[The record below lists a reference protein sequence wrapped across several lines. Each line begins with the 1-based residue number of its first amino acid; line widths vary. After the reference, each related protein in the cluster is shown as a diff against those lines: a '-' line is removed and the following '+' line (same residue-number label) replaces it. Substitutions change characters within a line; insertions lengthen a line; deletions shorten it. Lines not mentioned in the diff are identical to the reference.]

1 MPNEYF
7 FELPFLSLNFATLLK
22 SLLTLNH
29 YFARYKWLLLSGILF
44 VILSN
49 IFNVVIP
56 YLVRQVFDE
65 VQLKTSFLPNFANNE
80 AHKTYS
86 NSVLNTALWFGA
98 LILFASVIRGIF
110 MFFMRQ
116 TLIVMSRKIEYD
128 MKKDIFNHYQK
139 LSQRFYRKNYTGDL
153 MNRLSED
160 VGRVRMYIGPAIM
173 YIVNL
178 VFTFITVIYMMFS
191 VNVEMS
197 LWVLMPLPVLSVAI
211 YYISEIINKKSD
223 RIQAKLSDITS
234 LSQETFSGI
243 RVLKSFAVEKSFLN
257 NMETESEKY
266 RTQKMSLTLI
276 DSLFNPMMLV
286 LVSLSTLLTIY
297 LGGKGV
303 INGTFSFGNI
313 AEFVIYVNLL
323 TWPVASLGWVTS
335 LVQRAAASQTRIN
348 QFLDEQP
355 EIINQSQAP
364 FHFSENIEWKNV
376 DFRYDEKNFDALSQI
391 SFNLKKGQTLGII
404 GATGSGK
411 STIAGL
417 LLRLIEPTNGEITI
431 DEQTLSKINLDDYR
445 QQIGY
450 VPQDVFLF
458 SDSIANNIAF
468 GAKEKGNREQ
478 IVKYAKQAHV
488 HDNIIHFKDGYD
500 TIIGERGI
508 TLSGGQKQRVAIAR
522 ALIRDPELL
531 ILDDCL
537 SAVDQETE
545 KQILSEL
552 KQVMQNKTAII
563 ISHRLSSVV
572 GCDEIIVLE
581 NGKIIE
587 RGNHSALLALNG
599 QYAEVYRKQQH

>member
-1 MPNEYF
+1 M
-7 FELPFLSLNFATLLK
+7 
-22 SLLTLNH
+22 
-29 YFARYKWLLLSGILF
+29 RYKWLLLSGILF

-49 IFNVVIP
+49 IFNVVVP

-65 VQLKTSFLPNFANNE
+65 VQMKTTFLPNFANNE
-80 AHKTYS
+80 AHAAYS
-86 NSVLNTALWFGA
+86 NTVLNTALWFGF
-98 LILFASVIRGIF
+98 LILLASVIRGIF

-128 MKKDIFNHYQK
+128 MKNDIFNHYEQ
-139 LSQRFYRKNYTGDL
+139 LSQRFYRKNFTGDL

-160 VGRVRMYIGPAIM
+160 VGRVRMYIGPAVM

-197 LWVLMPLPVLSVAI
+197 LWVLMPLPILSVAI

-223 RIQAKLSDITS
+223 KIQEKLSDITS
-234 LSQETFSGI
+234 LSQETFAGI
-243 RVLKSFAVEKSFLN
+243 RVLKSFAVEDSFSK
-257 NMETESEKY
+257 NMEAESENY
-266 RTQKMSLTLI
+266 RSQKMSLTLI
-276 DSLFNPMMLV
+276 DSLFNPLMLI

-348 QFLDEQP
+348 QFLDEVP
-355 EIINQSQAP
+355 EITNQSETP
-364 FHFSENIEWKNV
+364 FLFQEIIDWKQV
-376 DFRYDEKNFDALSQI
+376 SFQYDEKNFNALTNI
-391 SFNLKKGQTLGII
+391 NFTLKKGNTLGII

-411 STIAGL
+411 TTIASL
-417 LLRLIEPTNGEITI
+417 LLRLIEPTEGSIII
-431 DEQTLSKINLDDYR
+431 DQQPLSKINLNDYR

-458 SDSIANNIAF
+458 SDTIAHNITF
-468 GAKEKGNREQ
+468 GIKEKNDRKKIEH
-478 IVKYAKQAHV
+478 YATLAHV
-488 HDNIIHFKDGYD
+488 HDNIIHFKNGYD
-500 TIIGERGI
+500 TVIGERGI
-508 TLSGGQKQRVAIAR
+508 TLSGGQKQRIAIAR
-522 ALIRDPELL
+522 ALIREPEIL

-545 KQILSEL
+545 KQILREL
-552 KQVMQNKTAII
+552 KEIMVDKTAVI
-563 ISHRLSSVV
+563 ISHRLSSVML
-572 GCDEIIVLE
+572 CDEIIVLE
-581 NGKIIE
+581 NGMVVE
-587 RGNHSALLALNG
+587 RGDHHTLMNLNG
-599 QYAEVYRKQQH
+599 QYAEIYRKQQH

>member
-1 MPNEYF
+1 M
-7 FELPFLSLNFATLLK
+7 K
-22 SLLTLNH
+22 SLLTINH
-29 YFARYKWLLLSGILF
+29 YFIRYKWQLISGILF

-49 IFNVVIP
+49 IFNVAVP

-65 VQLKTSFLPNFANNE
+65 VQLKTTFLPNFANNQ
-80 AHKTYS
+80 AQLAYS

-98 LILFASVIRGIF
+98 LILLASIIRGVF

-128 MKKDIFNHYQK
+128 MKHDIFNHYQK

-197 LWVLMPLPVLSVAI
+197 LYVLMPLPILSIAI

-223 RIQAKLSDITS
+223 KIQEKLSDITS

-243 RVLKSFAVEKSFLN
+243 RVLKSFAVEQSFLR
-257 NMETESEKY
+257 NMETESENY
-266 RTQKMSLTLI
+266 RVKKMSLTLI

-303 INGTFSFGNI
+303 INGTFSYGNI

-348 QFLDEQP
+348 QFLDEKP
-355 EIINQSQAP
+355 EITNQTNTP
-364 FHFSENIEWKNV
+364 FHFSKTIEWKTV
-376 DFRYDEKNFDALSQI
+376 DFRYDEKTFDALSQI
-391 SFNLKKGQTLGII
+391 NFTLKKGHTLGII

-411 STIAGL
+411 STMAAL
-417 LLRLIEPTNGEITI
+417 LLRLIEPTNGKILI
-431 DEQTLSKINLDDYR
+431 DDQPLDAINLDNYR

-458 SDSIANNIAF
+458 SDTIANNIAF
-468 GAKEKGNREQ
+468 GSKDKDNREL
-478 IVKYAKQAHV
+478 IIKYAKQAHV
-488 HDNIIHFKDGYD
+488 HENIIHFKDGYE
-500 TIIGERGI
+500 TVIGERGI

-522 ALIRDPELL
+522 ALIREPEIL

-552 KQVMQNKTAII
+552 KQVMQDKTAVI

-572 GCDEIIVLE
+572 ACDEIIVLE
-581 NGKIIE
+581 DGRIIE
-587 RGNHSALLALNG
+587 RGNHQTLIELNG
-599 QYAEVYRKQQH
+599 LYAEIYNKQQH

>member
-1 MPNEYF
+1 M
-7 FELPFLSLNFATLLK
+7 A
-22 SLLTLNH
+22 
-29 YFARYKWLLLSGILF
+29 
-44 VILSN
+44 V
-49 IFNVVIP
+49 P
-56 YLVRQVFDE
+56 YLVRQVFNE
-65 VQLKTSFLPNFANNE
+65 VQLKTTFLPNFANNE
-80 AHKTYS
+80 AHSAYS
-86 NSVLNTALWFGA
+86 NSVLKTALWFGA
-98 LILFASVIRGIF
+98 LILLASIIRGIF

-128 MKKDIFNHYQK
+128 MKKDIFDHYQK

-197 LWVLMPLPVLSVAI
+197 LWVLMPLPILSVAI

-243 RVLKSFAVEKSFLN
+243 RVLKSFSVEHSFLK
-257 NMETESEKY
+257 NMSIESENY
-266 RTQKMSLTLI
+266 RSQKMSLTFI

-303 INGTFSFGNI
+303 INGTFSYGNI

-348 QFLDEQP
+348 QFLDETP
-355 EIINQSQAP
+355 EITNNSQAP
-364 FHFSENIEWKNV
+364 FQFTNEIKFEKV
-376 DFRYDEKNFDALSQI
+376 GFRYDEKNFDALSHI
-391 SFNLKKGQTLGII
+391 NFTLKKGHTLGII

-411 STIAGL
+411 STIAAL
-417 LLRLIEPTNGEITI
+417 LLRLIEPSNGQIII
-431 DEQTLSKINLDDYR
+431 DEQALSKINLDAYR

-458 SDSIANNIAF
+458 SDTIANNIAF
-468 GAKEKGNREQ
+468 GATKENNRAAIE
-478 IVKYAKQAHV
+478 KYAKQAQV
-488 HDNIIHFKDGYD
+488 HNNIIQFGEGYD
-500 TIIGERGI
+500 TVIGERGI
-508 TLSGGQKQRVAIAR
+508 TLSGGQKQRIAIAR
-522 ALIRDPELL
+522 ALIREPELL

-545 KQILSEL
+545 KQILLEL
-552 KQVMQNKTAII
+552 KQVMQNKTAVI
-563 ISHRLSSVV
+563 ISHRLSSVMA
-572 GCDEIIVLE
+572 CDEIIVLE
-581 NGKIIE
+581 AGQIIE
-587 RGNHSALLALNG
+587 RGNHTTLLALNG

>member
-1 MPNEYF
+1 M
-7 FELPFLSLNFATLLK
+7 
-22 SLLTLNH
+22 
-29 YFARYKWLLLSGILF
+29 
-44 VILSN
+44 
-49 IFNVVIP
+49 VVP

-65 VQLKTSFLPNFANNE
+65 VQLKTSFLPNFASNE
-80 AHKTYS
+80 AHKAYS

-98 LILFASVIRGIF
+98 LILLASVIRGIF

-197 LWVLMPLPVLSVAI
+197 LWVLIPLPILSVAI

-223 RIQAKLSDITS
+223 QIQAKLSDITS

-243 RVLKSFAVEKSFLN
+243 RVLKSFAVEQSFLK

-348 QFLDEQP
+348 QFLDETP
-355 EIINQSQAP
+355 EITNPTQTP
-364 FHFSENIEWKNV
+364 FHFKNKIEWQSV
-376 DFRYDEKNFDALSQI
+376 DFRYDEKNFDALKQI
-391 SFNLKKGQTLGII
+391 NFTLKKGHTLGII
-404 GATGSGK
+404 GATGNGK
-411 STIAGL
+411 STIAAL
-417 LLRLIEPTNGEITI
+417 LLRLIEPTKGDILI
-431 DEQTLSKINLDDYR
+431 DEQNLSKINLDDFR
-445 QQIGY
+445 QQVGY

-458 SDSIANNIAF
+458 SDTIANNIAF
-468 GAKEKGNREQ
+468 GAKASTSRDDIIRFAKLAQVHHN
-478 IVKYAKQAHV
+478 IVQ
-488 HDNIIHFKDGYD
+488 FKEGYD

-508 TLSGGQKQRVAIAR
+508 TLSGGQKQRIAIAR
-522 ALIRDPELL
+522 ALIREPELL

-545 KQILSEL
+545 KQILMEL
-552 KQVMQNKTAII
+552 KQLMQQKTAVI
-563 ISHRLSSVV
+563 ISHRLSSVMA
-572 GCDEIIVLE
+572 CDEIIVLE
-581 NGKIIE
+581 NGQILE
-587 RGNHSALLALNG
+587 RGNHSSLIAQNG
-599 QYAEVYRKQQH
+599 QYAEVYRKQQN